1 MAKIGIFV
9 GTAGGTSLRVA
20 DLLAKQFNIEE
31 DDIINMEE
39 DFDDVE
45 DQMMQYDIL
54 FLGSSTWGQG
64 DLHFSWVDPVLE
76 IEDEEFDFSG
86 KTVAFFGAG
95 DCKKHG
101 EHFCSALG
109 KLHKTFSEAG
119 AKTIGFIPKD
129 DYSYEFSLAEIDG
142 KFCGLAIDEHNESE
156 KTETRI
162 ENWISVLKNELEKE
176 ECYVLGNGGI

>member
-1 MAKIGIFV
+1 MGKIGIFV
-9 GTAGGTSLRVA
+9 GTAGGTSMKVA
-20 DLLAKQFNIEE
+20 DALVEAFDIDEE
-31 DDIINMEE
+31 DVINMED

-45 DQMMQYDIL
+45 DQMMAYDIL

-64 DLHFSWVDPVLE
+64 DLHFSWVDPILE

-109 KLHKTFSEAG
+109 KLHKTFTNAG
-119 AKTIGFIPKD
+119 AKALGFIPKD
-129 DYSYEFSLAEIDG
+129 DYDYEFSLAQIDG
-142 KFCGLAIDEHNESE
+142 KLCGCAIDEHNEKE
-156 KTETRI
+156 KTQERI
-162 ENWISVLKNELEKE
+162 ENWIGVLKTELG
-176 ECYVLGNGGI
+176 V

>member
-1 MAKIGIFV
+1 MSKIGIFV
-9 GTAGGTSLRVA
+9 GTAGGTSMKVA
-20 DLLAKQFNIEE
+20 NALAEAFNIDEE
-31 DDIINMEE
+31 DVINMEE

-45 DQMMQYDIL
+45 EQLLAYDVL

-76 IEDEEFDFSG
+76 IQDDDIDFSG

-109 KLHKTFSEAG
+109 KLHKTFTGAG
-119 AKTIGFIPKD
+119 AKPIGFVPKD
-129 DYSYEFSLAEIDG
+129 DYSYEYSFAEMDD
-142 KFCGLAIDEHNESE
+142 KLCGLAIDEHNESE
-156 KTETRI
+156 KTTRRI
-162 ENWISVLKNELEKE
+162 EKWIGILKSEL
-176 ECYVLGNGGI
+176 GD